1 MSETKP
7 VLWNRNFVQCC
18 ISYFLMNFAF
28 YMLMPTMPVY
38 LVEEL
43 GISTSEVGMVL
54 SSYTIGLLCVR
65 PFSGY
70 LVDCFSRKP
79 LYVFAFTIFACLFA
93 GYWFVMTVYTIM
105 AVRFIQG
112 GFMGL
117 TSVSGNT
124 ITIDVIP
131 SKRRGEGMGFYGLTI
146 NLAMSLAPLVAVG
159 LYDRHGFFWIIGVAL
174 VIGVGRDRL
183 RRADPLSETGESASS
198 GLLVGSFYLGK
209 SASCGLGLFAG
220 RYTLWDVALVRGII
234 W

>member
-1 MSETKP
+1 
-7 VLWNRNFVQCC
+7 
-18 ISYFLMNFAF
+18 
-28 YMLMPTMPVY
+28 
-38 LVEEL
+38 
-43 GISTSEVGMVL
+43 
-54 SSYTIGLLCVR
+54 
-65 PFSGY
+65 
-70 LVDCFSRKP
+70 
-79 LYVFAFTIFACLFA
+79 
-93 GYWFVMTVYTIM
+93 MTVYTIM

-159 LYDRHGFFWIIGVAL
+159 L
-174 VIGVGRDRL
+174 
-183 RRADPLSETGESASS
+183 SETGESASS
-198 GLLVGSFYLGK
+198 GLLVGSFYLGE

>member
-93 GYWFVMTVYTIM
+93 GYWFAMTVYTIM

-146 NLAMSLAPLVAVG
+146 NLAMSLAPL
-159 LYDRHGFFWIIGVAL
+159 
-174 VIGVGRDRL
+174 
-183 RRADPLSETGESASS
+183 SETGESASS
-198 GLLVGSFYLGK
+198 GLLVGSFYLGE

>member
-93 GYWFVMTVYTIM
+93 GYWFAMTVYTIM

-124 ITIDVIP
+124 ITIDVI
-131 SKRRGEGMGFYGLTI
+131 L
-146 NLAMSLAPLVAVG
+146 SLI
-159 LYDRHGFFWIIGVAL
+159 HI
-174 VIGVGRDRL
+174 
-183 RRADPLSETGESASS
+183 
-198 GLLVGSFYLGK
+198 
-209 SASCGLGLFAG
+209 
-220 RYTLWDVALVRGII
+220 
-234 W
+234 